1 MKEKRG
7 PEKRASQDAIDALQH
22 MVAHR
27 AGLECRA
34 NAPRLRCLVPRLGC
48 AFRISAAP
56 TSEGRR
62 NPPAPQIY
70 PRYSICL
77 LVPGERRWIL
87 QRLPEP
93 RGGCNVVTA
102 CHYPAAAR
110 RVGGERGRYAGC
122 GGLGC
127 GF

>member
-77 LVPGERRWIL
+77 DVRQPGTEFR
-87 QRLPEP
+87 
-93 RGGCNVVTA
+93 VVVL
-102 CHYPAAAR
+102 AAPSNLR
-110 RVGGERGRYAGC
+110 T
-122 GGLGC
+122 
-127 GF
+127 